1 MARVAAVSPK
11 VDLIEADDHW
21 RLPIAGMAIDQC
33 CFDFAVVLRLGVGAA
48 MWEIRISQPFAV
60 IGSDGREQL
69 VVPEHHA
76 HVEAVLGL
84 LRHEVEE
91 AIGYK
96 DGRLVLKLV
105 GGASVQ
111 VPPDEGYEA
120 WEAAGPDGMQ
130 LIGLPGGDIAVW
142 KSTDHRAE

>member
-1 MARVAAVSPK
+1 VTPN
-11 VDLIEADDHW
+11 VDLIEGDDHW
-21 RLPIAGMAIDQC
+21 RLPIAGMSIDQC
-33 CFDFAVVLRLGVGAA
+33 CFDFAVVLRLGVGAD

-60 IGSDGREQL
+60 IGPDGSEQL

-76 HVEAVLGL
+76 HLQAVLGL

-91 AIGYK
+91 AVGYK
-96 DGRLVLKLV
+96 DGRLELNLV

-120 WEAAGPDGMQ
+120 WEAAGPEGMR

>member
-1 MARVAAVSPK
+1 MARVAAVNPK
-11 VDLIEADDHW
+11 VDLIEADDYW

-33 CFDFAVVLRLGVGAA
+33 CFDFAVVLRLGSGAA

-60 IGSDGREQL
+60 VGSDGTEQL
-69 VVPEHHA
+69 VLPEEHS
-76 HVEAVLGL
+76 HVEAVLAL

-91 AIGYK
+91 ALGYK
-96 DGRLVLKLV
+96 DGRLELKIV

-120 WEAAGPDGMQ
+120 WEAAGPDGMKV
-130 LIGLPGGDIAVW
+130 IGLPGGDIAVW
-142 KSTDHRAE
+142 RSTEQGVE